1 ESGVAAVDLYY
12 AAIRRL
18 PIAWIPH
25 SPASRRR
32 VEVVLVREEDKMIA
46 RMLYGADPFR
56 DMRRLHNEMNQMAGR
71 GTVGAPEFPA
81 FNAYANQDGV
91 VLTAELPGVKSEDLD
106 ISVHR

>member
-1 ESGVAAVDLYY
+1 
-12 AAIRRL
+12 
-18 PIAWIPH
+18 
-25 SPASRRR
+25 
-32 VEVVLVREEDKMIA
+32 MIA

-106 ISVHR
+106 ISVHRDAVTISGQRQGAEEAEGITGASAAGPVCADAVLGLHGRPGPG